1 MAKKFENLEKKM
13 NPKRVEQAKARAREV
28 MAEMLL
34 AEIRKEA
41 GFTQEDLAKTI
52 GVKQPSLSK
61 LESQDDIQ
69 ISTLQRLIQALGGQ
83 YQIKKGRSGGDIKGF
98 DIVKIIF
105 IFILLSIVAINFFGN
120 GGGGQRG
127 GRGGYYG
134 GGHGGFGRGGGLG
147 GGGFSGGGGGFGG
160 GGASGGW

>member
-13 NPKRVEQAKARAREV
+13 NPKRVKQAKARAREI

-61 LESQDDIQ
+61 LESQEDIQ

-83 YQIKKGRSGGDIKGF
+83 LELIAHMPGGDIRISQFKT
-98 DIVKIIF
+98 
-105 IFILLSIVAINFFGN
+105 
-120 GGGGQRG
+120 Q
-127 GRGGYYG
+127 
-134 GGHGGFGRGGGLG
+134 H
-147 GGGFSGGGGGFGG
+147 
-160 GGASGGW
+160 